1 MAPLNVLSGGP
12 SVGSVHPRRQARA
25 TCCRW
30 REREHQWPQRARRVL
45 PLSGRLARDRSCLW
59 AADEHADR
67 PRSCRSML
75 RQHMLI
81 MHVDRVEIMKNADLV
96 HALCA

>member
-1 MAPLNVLSGGP
+1 M
-12 SVGSVHPRRQARA
+12 
-25 TCCRW
+25 
-30 REREHQWPQRARRVL
+30 L

-81 MHVDRVEIMKNADLV
+81 MHATVGGDPYRSTGLADVSCARATFYAHERLYV
-96 HALCA
+96 SSYYLCASPVCVGPAEVAVYGRTEE